1 MNTRTDYGTD
11 YTTAGNGN
19 GNGAAGDT
27 FAAAGPARSASD
39 GRSTR
44 SLIRELMRQTSSLA
58 RKEIALATGEMREN
72 LMEARRD
79 ATAITTGGVVLAGGY
94 ILLLAA
100 AAALL
105 AEVMAPWIAA
115 LIVGGIATLAG
126 YMMVKGGMAKLR
138 MRELKPRRT
147 MDTMH
152 RNADAVREARHG
164 YH

>member
-27 FAAAGPARSASD
+27 FAAAGPARSASE

-44 SLIRELMRQTSSLA
+44 SLIRELMRQSSSLA

-100 AAALL
+100 AAAVAYLCADGYAL
-105 AEVMAPWIAA
+105 IMATRPSAA
-115 LIVGGIATLAG
+115 LSASGAMSSTW
-126 YMMVKGGMAKLR
+126 MS
-138 MRELKPRRT
+138 
-147 MDTMH
+147 
-152 RNADAVREARHG
+152 
-164 YH
+164 